1 MTGAAPLH
9 ALARGDGDG
18 AGLLHHLLVDQAIKV
33 ALVLVALLVPAL
45 GMRLIWKKA
54 GRAGPPRRDDR

>member
-1 MTGAAPLH
+1 MTGDESLH
-9 ALARGDGDG
+9 VLARGGGDG

-33 ALVLVALLVPAL
+33 AIVLVALLVLAL

-54 GRAGPPRRDDR
+54 GRAGPPRRDR

>member
-1 MTGAAPLH
+1 MTGDEPLH
-9 ALARGDGDG
+9 ALARGDGD
-18 AGLLHHLLVDQAIKV
+18 GLLHHLLVDQAIKV
-33 ALVLVALLVPAL
+33 AIVLVALLVLAL